1 VIRGALLAASAVL
14 VAGVLALTV
23 WWGRLPR
30 PDPAWERIQRTGVL
44 RVGTDATYP
53 PFESIAN
60 GQYVGY
66 DMGLAR
72 ALAAG
77 LGVRA
82 EFVNLSLDGQYD
94 ALAQDKVDVLI
105 SALPFIYERQKEVR
119 YTRPYY
125 DDGPVLVLP
134 AGSAIAQ
141 PPDLAGHTV
150 AVELGTDA
158 DMVAR
163 RLQRGGVA
171 LRLQSEYHS
180 TEAALDALATGQ
192 ADAAISDPITLAA
205 WTHTKG
211 GATAIGLQTVPIP
224 VAAQPLVIAMRVP
237 AYRLG
242 PALDDLLVALQAD
255 GRLARLMGETS
266 DER

>member
-1 VIRGALLAASAVL
+1 VIRGALLAASAL
-14 VAGVLALTV
+14 LLAGVLALTV
-23 WWGRLPR
+23 WWGQLPR

-44 RVGTDATYP
+44 RVGTDPTYP
-53 PFESIAN
+53 PFESVEN

-66 DMGLAR
+66 DMDLAR

-77 LGVRA
+77 MGVRA
-82 EFVNLSLDGQYD
+82 EFVNLPLDGQYD

-119 YTRPYY
+119 YTHPYY
-125 DDGPVLVLP
+125 DAGPVLVLP
-134 AGSAIAQ
+134 TGSPLAQ
-141 PPDLAGHTV
+141 PADLAGQRV

-163 RLQRGGVA
+163 RLQRSGVA
-171 LRLQSEYHS
+171 LRLESGYHS

-205 WTHTKG
+205 WTRSQSS
-211 GATAIGLQTVPIP
+211 TAARLQRIPIP
-224 VAAQPLVIAMRVP
+224 LAAQPLVIAMRVP

-242 PALDDLLVALQAD
+242 PALDDLLAAMQTD
-255 GRLARLMGETS
+255 GRLARLMGEP
-266 DER
+266 

>member
-1 VIRGALLAASAVL
+1 MIRGALLGGATLLL
-14 VAGVLALTV
+14 VGVLALTV

-30 PDPAWERIQRTGVL
+30 PDPAWDRIQQVGVL

-53 PFESIAN
+53 PFESIEN

-66 DMGLAR
+66 DMDLAR
-72 ALAAG
+72 TLAAG
-77 LGVRA
+77 MGVRA

-94 ALAQDKVDVLI
+94 ALAQDKVDILI

-119 YTRPYY
+119 YTHPYY
-125 DDGPVLVLP
+125 DAGPVLVLP
-134 AGSAIAQ
+134 AGSALAQ

-163 RLQRGGVA
+163 RLQHDGVA
-171 LRLQSEYHS
+171 LRLQATYHS
-180 TEAALDALATGQ
+180 TEAALTALVAGQ
-192 ADAAISDPITLAA
+192 ADAAISDPLALAA
-205 WTHTKG
+205 FTRQR
-211 GATAIGLQTVPIP
+211 GATPGRQSVPIP
-224 VAAQPLVIAMRVP
+224 GAAQPLVIAMRVP

-242 PALDDLLVALQAD
+242 PALDDLLAAMQTD
-255 GRLARLMGETS
+255 GRLARLMGG
-266 DER
+266 R

>member
-1 VIRGALLAASAVL
+1 VIRSALLAVGAVGL
-14 VAGVLALTV
+14 AAVLALTV

-30 PDPAWERIQRTGVL
+30 PDPAWDRIQQRGVL

-53 PFESIAN
+53 PFESIEN
-60 GQYVGY
+60 GQYTGY
-66 DMGLAR
+66 DMDLAR

-134 AGSAIAQ
+134 PGSPLAE
-141 PPDLAGHTV
+141 PSDLAGHTV

-163 RLQRGGVA
+163 RLQRSGVA

-180 TEAALDALATGQ
+180 TEAALTALATGQ

-205 WTHTKG
+205 WTRNQG
-211 GATAIGLQTVPIP
+211 GAATNLQRVPIP
-224 VAAQPLVIAMRVP
+224 LAAQPLVIAMRVP
-237 AYRLG
+237 TYRLG
-242 PALDDLLVALQAD
+242 PALDDLLTAMQAD
-255 GRLARLMGETS
+255 GRLAQLMN
-266 DER
+266 ER

>member
-1 VIRGALLAASAVL
+1 MRGALLTASAALLIGVL
-14 VAGVLALTV
+14 VLTV
-23 WWGRLPR
+23 WWGQLPR
-30 PDPAWERIQRTGVL
+30 PDPTWDRIQRTGVL

-53 PFESIAN
+53 PFESIEN
-60 GQYVGY
+60 GQYVGT
-66 DMGLAR
+66 DMDLAR

-77 LGVRA
+77 MGVRA

-134 AGSAIAQ
+134 AGSSLAQ
-141 PPDLAGHTV
+141 PADLAGHAV

-163 RLQRGGVA
+163 RLQRSGIA
-171 LRLQSEYHS
+171 LRLRSGYHS
-180 TEAALDALATGQ
+180 TEAALTALATGQ

-205 WTHTKG
+205 WTRSQTG
-211 GATAIGLQTVPIP
+211 QAGLRSAPIP
-224 VAAQPLVIAMRVP
+224 IAAQPLVIAMRVP

-242 PALDDLLVALQAD
+242 PALDDLLAAMQAD
-255 GRLARLMGETS
+255 GRLARLMGEP
-266 DER
+266 

>member
-1 VIRGALLAASAVL
+1 MRGALLTASAALLIGVL
-14 VAGVLALTV
+14 VLTV
-23 WWGRLPR
+23 WWGQLPR

-53 PFESIAN
+53 PFESIEN
-60 GQYVGY
+60 GQYVGT
-66 DMGLAR
+66 DMDLAR

-77 LGVRA
+77 MGVRA

-134 AGSAIAQ
+134 AGSSLAQ
-141 PPDLAGHTV
+141 PADLAGHAV

-163 RLQRGGVA
+163 RLQRSGIA
-171 LRLQSEYHS
+171 LRLRSGYHS
-180 TEAALDALATGQ
+180 TEAALTALATGQ

-205 WTHTKG
+205 WTRSQTG
-211 GATAIGLQTVPIP
+211 QAGLRSAPIP
-224 VAAQPLVIAMRVP
+224 IAAQPLVIAMRVP

-242 PALDDLLVALQAD
+242 PALDDLLAAMQAD
-255 GRLARLMGETS
+255 GRLARLMGEP
-266 DER
+266 

>member
-1 VIRGALLAASAVL
+1 MRGALLTASAALLIGVL
-14 VAGVLALTV
+14 VLTV
-23 WWGRLPR
+23 WWGQLPR
-30 PDPAWERIQRTGVL
+30 PDPAWDRIQRTGVL

-53 PFESIAN
+53 PFESIEN
-60 GQYVGY
+60 GQYVGT
-66 DMGLAR
+66 DMDLAR

-77 LGVRA
+77 MGVRA

-134 AGSAIAQ
+134 AGSSLAQ
-141 PPDLAGHTV
+141 PADLAGHAV

-163 RLQRGGVA
+163 RLQRSGIA
-171 LRLQSEYHS
+171 LRLRSGYHS
-180 TEAALDALATGQ
+180 TEAALTALATGQ

-205 WTHTKG
+205 WTRSQTG
-211 GATAIGLQTVPIP
+211 QAGLRSAPIP
-224 VAAQPLVIAMRVP
+224 IAAQPLVIAMRVP

-242 PALDDLLVALQAD
+242 PALDDLLAAMQAD
-255 GRLARLMGETS
+255 GRLARLMGEP
-266 DER
+266 

>member
-1 VIRGALLAASAVL
+1 MIRGALLVLGAVL
-14 VAGVLALTV
+14 FAGVLALAV

-53 PFESIAN
+53 PFESIEN
-60 GQYVGY
+60 GQYAGY
-66 DMGLAR
+66 DMDLAR

-134 AGSAIAQ
+134 AGSPLAQ
-141 PPDLAGHTV
+141 PADLAGHTV

-163 RLQRGGVA
+163 RLQRSGIA
-171 LRLQSEYHS
+171 LRLQSGYHS
-180 TEAALDALATGQ
+180 TEDALTALATGQ

-205 WTHTKG
+205 WTRTKG
-211 GATAIGLQTVPIP
+211 GASAVQTVPIP
-224 VAAQPLVIAMRVP
+224 IAAQPLVIAMRVP

-242 PALDDLLVALQAD
+242 PALDDLLAALQAD
-255 GRLARLMGETS
+255 GRLARLMGGTS